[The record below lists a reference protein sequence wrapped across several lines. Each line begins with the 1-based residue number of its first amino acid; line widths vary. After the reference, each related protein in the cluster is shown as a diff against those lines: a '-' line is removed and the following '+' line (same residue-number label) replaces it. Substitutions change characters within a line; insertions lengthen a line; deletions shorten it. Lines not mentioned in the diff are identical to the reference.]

1 MELVNQ
7 IFSVVMT
14 NENWLIN
21 RIFGVFEK
29 KNMPTSRLV
38 LTKSRQYAIVGNNN
52 RLS

>member
-7 IFSVVMT
+7 IFLVVMT

-29 KNMPTSRLV
+29 KKYAHISISSHEVTSV
-38 LTKSRQYAIVGNNN
+38 CN
-52 RLS
+52 RG